1 MYFMICLSKH
11 GKHDHEYLRY
21 LSGSR
26 VSYYN
31 ILSQS
36 VYGVLQCQRAYIDKR
51 AHKYH
56 GKTSLK
62 HRHFHHGYYFRC
74 HIILTVFTFCSLSIT
89 IFATKNCRCQV
100 PLYYCCGGVP
110 NPFYPPKKVAEITKI
125 PKTAQKY
132 SLLFIFTNLLIFV
145 FMHFIYILYYF
156 NCIYGKRYSYTGVTF
171 KFLMLNLPFLIW
183 NFQNQNKNYMQK
195 RDTTSNFLLRN

>member
-51 AHKYH
+51 AHKCH

-89 IFATKNCRCQV
+89 IFATKNCRV
-100 PLYYCCGGVP
+100 RYHYITVVGVP
-110 NPFYPPKKVAEITKI
+110 
-125 PKTAQKY
+125 
-132 SLLFIFTNLLIFV
+132 TNLLIFV

>member
-51 AHKYH
+51 AHKCH

-110 NPFYPPKKVAEITKI
+110 VSKARQFISPDLFKELFYLSVDQFYNLI
-125 PKTAQKY
+125 PSPHAK
-132 SLLFIFTNLLIFV
+132 SGMVIIFSPLS
-145 FMHFIYILYYF
+145 IL
-156 NCIYGKRYSYTGVTF
+156 KAL
-171 KFLMLNLPFLIW
+171 KL
-183 NFQNQNKNYMQK
+183 
-195 RDTTSNFLLRN
+195 

>member
-21 LSGSR
+21 LSGSC

-31 ILSQS
+31 ILSPS
-36 VYGVLQCQRAYIDKR
+36 VYGGLQCQRAYIDKR

-100 PLYYCCGGVP
+100 PLYYCCGGCLFLKP
-110 NPFYPPKKVAEITKI
+110 G
-125 PKTAQKY
+125 
-132 SLLFIFTNLLIFV
+132 SLSVLIFLKNFFIFQLI
-145 FMHFIYILYYF
+145 
-156 NCIYGKRYSYTGVTF
+156 
-171 KFLMLNLPFLIW
+171 
-183 NFQNQNKNYMQK
+183 NF
-195 RDTTSNFLLRN
+195 TT

>member
-1 MYFMICLSKH
+1 MSLGKSMYFMICLSKH

-21 LSGSR
+21 LSGSC

-36 VYGVLQCQRAYIDKR
+36 VYGGLQCQRAYIDKR

-100 PLYYCCGGVP
+100 PLYYCCGGCLFLKP
-110 NPFYPPKKVAEITKI
+110 G
-125 PKTAQKY
+125 
-132 SLLFIFTNLLIFV
+132 SLSVLIFLKNFFIFQLI
-145 FMHFIYILYYF
+145 
-156 NCIYGKRYSYTGVTF
+156 
-171 KFLMLNLPFLIW
+171 
-183 NFQNQNKNYMQK
+183 NF
-195 RDTTSNFLLRN
+195 TT

>member
-1 MYFMICLSKH
+1 MSLGKSMYFMICLSKH
-11 GKHDHEYLRY
+11 GKHDHKYLRY
-21 LSGSR
+21 LSGSC

-36 VYGVLQCQRAYIDKR
+36 VYGGLQCQRAYIDKR

-100 PLYYCCGGVP
+100 PLYRHYPVIYIHQFANIC
-110 NPFYPPKKVAEITKI
+110 FYAFHIYP
-125 PKTAQKY
+125 
-132 SLLFIFTNLLIFV
+132 LLF
-145 FMHFIYILYYF
+145 
-156 NCIYGKRYSYTGVTF
+156 
-171 KFLMLNLPFLIW
+171 
-183 NFQNQNKNYMQK
+183 
-195 RDTTSNFLLRN
+195 